1 MASSSASS
9 SYAKLSIGNDNP
21 CKCIWFDTAFTKCQ
35 IATSKIAK
43 LEHILELYDDITALV
58 LVVDCPLSDWKI
70 TRPLDG
76 IKHLYLDA
84 RAKFCDR
91 PDVLPEN
98 IWLMF
103 PNLETL
109 ITKNVFLPVDNLNTL
124 QNLNAFRL
132 IHGASKIK
140 KQDNKIQ
147 EIVQILANMTTLID
161 LQIISEHPCQIPD
174 ELFQNNPGLKYIDF
188 YSKAVCNNIPSIA
201 NCRELCWMG
210 IKIDILANPYI
221 LELSGLCQVYI
232 MDHDNDEPIPDEI
245 FAKPVFTSARIS
257 SLLQVVYENVLRINA
272 SGPNYLAHVRQNKNV
287 AHSPRTIADGNFVVG
302 PLPHW

>member
-1 MASSSASS
+1 MASSSACS
-9 SYAKLSIGNDNP
+9 SYVKLSMGNENTG
-21 CKCIWFDTAFTKCQ
+21 KCIWFDTPFTKCQ

-43 LEHILELYDDITALV
+43 LEHILALYDDITALV
-58 LVVDCPLSDWKI
+58 LVVDCPLSEWKI
-70 TRPLDG
+70 TRPLDR

-84 RAKFCDR
+84 RTKFCDR
-91 PDVLPEN
+91 PNVLPEN

-109 ITKNVFLPVDNLNTL
+109 ITTNVFLPVDNLDTL
-124 QNLNAFRL
+124 QNLNTFRL
-132 IHGASKIK
+132 IHDTSKIK

-161 LQIISEHPCQIPD
+161 LQIISEHPCQVPD
-174 ELFQNNPGLKYIDF
+174 ELFQNNPGLKYIEFDR
-188 YSKAVCNNIPSIA
+188 KAVCNNIPSIA

-221 LELSGLCQVYI
+221 LEISGLDQVYI
-232 MDHDNDEPIPDEI
+232 IDHDNDEPIPDEI
-245 FAKPVFTSARIS
+245 FAKPVLATAKIS
-257 SLLQVVYENVLRINA
+257 SGIQANIPRINA
-272 SGPNYLAHVRQNKNV
+272 SGSNYLAHARRNKNV
-287 AHSPRTIADGNFVVG
+287 VHSPRTIADGNFMVS